1 MGSALMLPTV
11 MPTEVWADSILQVT
25 FASKETYVET
35 KETQPHRVISTPH
48 TGDFDPP
55 HRVISTLYSIVGT

>member
-48 TGDFDPP
+48 TGLFPP
-55 HRVISTLYSIVGT
+55 YTLS